1 MKFNLSEGYIMSKT
15 IQVFEDAGHG
25 WAKVPISELKSL
37 DIKNQIT
44 SFSYVKDGFA
54 YLEENKDFGTY
65 LKVLKESEPNLSLK
79 FEHDYYDGQSEIRT
93 YKRYNKNKL

>member
-1 MKFNLSEGYIMSKT
+1 MSKT

-37 DIKNQIT
+37 GIANRI
-44 SFSYVKDGFA
+44 SIFSYMKDGFA
-54 YLEENKDFGTY
+54 YLEEDKDFGTY

-79 FEHDYYDGQSEIRT
+79 FENNYYDGHSEIRQYSH
-93 YKRYNKNKL
+93 YKSD